1 MTPPASVLR
10 ALGLL
15 LASKTLLVALPLLV
29 LRADSGHG
37 TISALAA
44 VGLVGIA
51 RGRAWG
57 SAALLC
63 AFALRVVLTFPHTLN
78 HAWFEL
84 LVALVLWRAATRP
97 DPGTTAHAHRVLVLA
112 LLSVFFYSGV
122 QKIAHGQ
129 FTTGEYLL
137 RALVL
142 ESGGMTDALRGLLA
156 PWGPLPSGHANELLL
171 RPVELHVAPALVVG
185 LRLLSIG
192 TIVAEIGLPVLV
204 ALGVKGSRWALLAAQ
219 IGIGL
224 VSSEIDFALT
234 ATGMVL
240 LLWGQPP
247 RAAWIV
253 AFAGWVVVG
262 AILWTPG

>member
-15 LASKTLLVALPLLV
+15 LASKTLLIALPLFV
-29 LRADSGHG
+29 LRAEAGYG

-51 RGRAWG
+51 RRRAWG
-57 SAALLC
+57 SAALLG
-63 AFALRVVLTFPHTLN
+63 AFTLRVALTFPHTLN

-84 LVALVLWRAATRP
+84 LVALVLWRAAARP
-97 DPGTTAHAHRVLVLA
+97 DPRTTAQAHRVLVLA
-112 LLSVFFYSGV
+112 LLSVFVYSGI

-129 FTTGEYLL
+129 FVTGEYLL
-137 RALVL
+137 RAIVF
-142 ESGGMTDALRGLLA
+142 ESGGMTDTLRGLLA
-156 PWGPLPSGHANELLL
+156 PWGPLPSGSATELLL
-171 RPVELHVAPALVVG
+171 RPVELHVAPALLVG
-185 LRLLSIG
+185 LPVLSIG
-192 TIVAEIGLPVLV
+192 IIAAEIGLPVLV
-204 ALGVKGSRWALLAAQ
+204 ALGVTGSRWALLAAQ

-224 VSSEIDFALT
+224 VSSEVDFALT

-240 LLWGQPP
+240 LLWSQPP
-247 RAAWIV
+247 RAAWLV

-262 AILWTPG
+262 AVLWLPG

>member
-15 LASKTLLVALPLLV
+15 LASKTLLVALPLFV
-29 LRADSGHG
+29 LRADAGHG

-51 RGRAWG
+51 RRRAWG
-57 SAALLC
+57 SAALVG
-63 AFALRVVLTFPHTLN
+63 AFVVRVSQTFPHTLN

-97 DPGTTAHAHRVLVLA
+97 DPRTTVDAHRVLVLA
-112 LLSVFFYSGV
+112 LLSVFAYSGV
-122 QKIAHGQ
+122 QKLAHGQ
-129 FTTGEYLL
+129 FATGEYLL
-137 RALVL
+137 RALVF

-156 PWGPLPSGHANELLL
+156 PWGPLPSGSANELML
-171 RPVELHVAPALVVG
+171 RPVDLQVAPV
-185 LRLLSIG
+185 LRLGLQLMSIG
-192 TIVAEIGLPVLV
+192 IIVAEIGLPVLV
-204 ALGVKGSRWALLAAQ
+204 VLGVTGSRWALLAAQ

-224 VSSEIDFALT
+224 VSSEVDFALT

-240 LLWGQPP
+240 LLWHQPP
-247 RAAWIV
+247 RAAWLV
-253 AFAGWVVVG
+253 AFVGWVGVG
-262 AILWTPG
+262 AVLWMPG